1 MGAKQGKSVEG
12 SDRFSSGEREKEK
25 KHGCAEKGN
34 RNRGEKMP
42 HFAFLFAS
50 FDKHFTPCDPSSLRI
65 SFFTERYVFKRH
77 RVVSFKCFTG

>member
-1 MGAKQGKSVEG
+1 MGTKQGKSVEG
-12 SDRFSSGEREKEK
+12 SDRFSSGERKKEK

-34 RNRGEKMP
+34 RKRGEKMP

-65 SFFTERYVFKRH
+65 SFLQSGMFLNATEL
-77 RVVSFKCFTG
+77 